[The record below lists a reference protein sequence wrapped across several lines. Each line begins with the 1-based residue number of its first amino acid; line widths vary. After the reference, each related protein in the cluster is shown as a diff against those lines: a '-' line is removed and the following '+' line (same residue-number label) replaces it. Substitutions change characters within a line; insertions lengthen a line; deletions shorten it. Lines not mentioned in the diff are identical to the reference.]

1 MEGPAFDGDVG
12 GVDPAP
18 SRGGELSALELASAE
33 LIVAP
38 EVASVVEVDVG
49 VPAGTV
55 DAVVALL
62 GGELNIACS
71 HK

>member
-12 GVDPAP
+12 GVDPSPSGGVELAP
-18 SRGGELSALELASAE
+18 LELALAE
-33 LIVAP
+33 LVVAP
-38 EVASVVEVDVG
+38 EVASIIEVDIG
-49 VPAGTV
+49 VPSGAV

-62 GGELNIACS
+62 GGELNIAGS